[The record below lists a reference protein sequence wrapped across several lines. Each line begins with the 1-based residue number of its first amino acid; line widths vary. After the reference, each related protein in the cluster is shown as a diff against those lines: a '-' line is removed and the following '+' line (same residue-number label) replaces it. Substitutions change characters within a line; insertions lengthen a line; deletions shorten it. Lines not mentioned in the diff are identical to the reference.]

1 MNLSLAKCSISFT
14 AMILLTSSTWGDRLT
29 LEQVKV
35 ATAELEK
42 LTQEE
47 MKTTGIPGIAVAVVF
62 KDQVVLEKGFGVREV
77 GDPSPVD
84 AETVFQLA
92 SLSKPVGS
100 TVVAALVG
108 EGLLSWDSRIS
119 DLDPGFE
126 MHEAWVTHEIT
137 VRDFYCHRSGLPD
150 HAGDLVED
158 LGFTR
163 EEILRRLRYLKP
175 DTSFRSGY
183 AYTNFGMTEG
193 AVAAAKPAGKDWE
206 EVSEEK
212 LYKPLGMT
220 STSSRYKDFVARKN
234 RALGHVKIGEKWVQ
248 KYRRDPDAQSP
259 AGGVSSSVRD
269 MTKWMRLQLANGKF
283 EGKEIVKSEPLSE
296 THYPHILTGF
306 SPLNGLPGF
315 YGLGWNVN
323 YDEEGRLRLSHS
335 GAFGLGAA
343 TNVALVPSEG
353 LGVIVLTNASPLGV
367 AEGLA
372 STFLDYALHGKPTQ
386 DWLAVYKQAF
396 LQMLKAE
403 TSHVGNYTSPP
414 DSPSPPAGSAAY
426 LASYSNDFSG
436 EIAVMEKEGS
446 LFIVQGPK
454 KMEFLMTHWN
464 RDTFTYQTEGES
476 GVGTAGITFML
487 GPDGKAQRVLV
498 ENLNLHGEGLFDR
511 VSNQRQ

>member
-62 KDQVVLEKGFGVREV
+62 EDQVVLEKGFGVREV

-126 MHEAWVTHEIT
+126 MHEAWVTREIT

-158 LGFTR
+158 LGFFR

-220 STSSRYKDFVARKN
+220 STSSRYKISWHAKI
-234 RALGHVKIGEKWVQ
+234 AL
-248 KYRRDPDAQSP
+248 
-259 AGGVSSSVRD
+259 
-269 MTKWMRLQLANGKF
+269 
-283 EGKEIVKSEPLSE
+283 
-296 THYPHILTGF
+296 
-306 SPLNGLPGF
+306 
-315 YGLGWNVN
+315 
-323 YDEEGRLRLSHS
+323 
-335 GAFGLGAA
+335 
-343 TNVALVPSEG
+343 
-353 LGVIVLTNASPLGV
+353 
-367 AEGLA
+367 
-372 STFLDYALHGKPTQ
+372 
-386 DWLAVYKQAF
+386 
-396 LQMLKAE
+396 
-403 TSHVGNYTSPP
+403 
-414 DSPSPPAGSAAY
+414 
-426 LASYSNDFSG
+426 
-436 EIAVMEKEGS
+436 
-446 LFIVQGPK
+446 
-454 KMEFLMTHWN
+454 
-464 RDTFTYQTEGES
+464 
-476 GVGTAGITFML
+476 
-487 GPDGKAQRVLV
+487 
-498 ENLNLHGEGLFDR
+498 
-511 VSNQRQ
+511 

>member
-175 DTSFRSGY
+175 DTSFRPLCQY
-183 AYTNFGMTEG
+183 
-193 AVAAAKPAGKDWE
+193 
-206 EVSEEK
+206 K
-212 LYKPLGMT
+212 LRDDGGRGRRRQTRRKRLGGGVG
-220 STSSRYKDFVARKN
+220 REALQ
-234 RALGHVKIGEKWVQ
+234 ALG
-248 KYRRDPDAQSP
+248 
-259 AGGVSSSVRD
+259 
-269 MTKWMRLQLANGKF
+269 
-283 EGKEIVKSEPLSE
+283 
-296 THYPHILTGF
+296 
-306 SPLNGLPGF
+306 
-315 YGLGWNVN
+315 
-323 YDEEGRLRLSHS
+323 YD
-335 GAFGLGAA
+335 
-343 TNVALVPSEG
+343 V
-353 LGVIVLTNASPLGV
+353 
-367 AEGLA
+367 
-372 STFLDYALHGKPTQ
+372 DK
-386 DWLAVYKQAF
+386 LAVPKISWHA
-396 LQMLKAE
+396 K
-403 TSHVGNYTSPP
+403 
-414 DSPSPPAGSAAY
+414 
-426 LASYSNDFSG
+426 
-436 EIAVMEKEGS
+436 IA
-446 LFIVQGPK
+446 L
-454 KMEFLMTHWN
+454 
-464 RDTFTYQTEGES
+464 
-476 GVGTAGITFML
+476 
-487 GPDGKAQRVLV
+487 
-498 ENLNLHGEGLFDR
+498 
-511 VSNQRQ
+511 